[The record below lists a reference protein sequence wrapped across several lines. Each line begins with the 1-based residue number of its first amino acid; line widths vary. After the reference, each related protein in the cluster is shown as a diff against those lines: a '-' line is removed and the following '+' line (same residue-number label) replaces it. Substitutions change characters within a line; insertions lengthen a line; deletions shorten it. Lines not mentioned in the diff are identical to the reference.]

1 MEKSIKISV
10 RDRAKGSGSSKS
22 DNGSKNDNGIKNGMP
37 LTEGRIVPA
46 IIKYT
51 LPLIGASLIQQL
63 YSTVDLIFAGQFI
76 GKEATAA
83 IGATSLIVT
92 CLIVFFNGLA
102 TGSSIL
108 TAQYYG
114 AGKRQK
120 IANLMS
126 VMLKFSLI
134 GGLFLTLAGFFLTPV
149 FLRWVGTPDE
159 IMGQAI
165 TYLRIYVLSMTGI
178 VSYNMCGGII
188 RALGDSK
195 NPMLVQIV
203 GSIVNLVGNTVF
215 VAVFSFGVAGV
226 AWATFCSQNIAAA
239 AMIGLLLKKKK
250 SLEKFQNEKYQD
262 KRVQNEGKAQDGRKF
277 QDERIA
283 SGQRELL
290 EDLKPKW
297 QSLLGAVMK
306 IGIPAGIQSM
316 SITFSN
322 ILMQSQINGLG
333 VDSIAAFTCYFKVEM
348 IIYLPV
354 LALAQ
359 TMVTFTGQNYGAG
372 KFDRLKKGCV
382 WCMLMGLAVTV
393 FIAVLVIIFNEPVLG
408 IFTKSPE
415 VISIAAQIL
424 VIAFASYFL
433 YMIIEGISAMMR
445 GFGDSFTPM
454 IVTIICFCFVKVA
467 ALFYFSHRYHTAKGM
482 ALCYPVSWMVA
493 VLMLVILLIRKV
505 KKWKKDFHASTAVQ

>member
-1 MEKSIKISV
+1 MEKSIS
-10 RDRAKGSGSSKS
+10 
-22 DNGSKNDNGIKNGMP
+22 IKEGLS
-37 LTEGRIVPA
+37 LTKGRIVPA
-46 IIKYT
+46 IIQYT

-114 AGKRQK
+114 AGKKQK
-120 IANLMS
+120 IAALMS

-134 GGLFLTLAGFFLTPV
+134 GGLFLTAAGFWLTPV
-149 FLRWVGTPDE
+149 FLSWVGTPDE

-195 NPMLVQIV
+195 NPMLVQLV
-203 GSIVNLVGNTVF
+203 GSLVNLAGNTLF

-239 AMIGLLLKKKK
+239 AMIWLLLKKKK
-250 SLEKFQNEKYQD
+250 MLVRFP
-262 KRVQNEGKAQDGRKF
+262 
-277 QDERIA
+277 DERIVN
-283 SGQRELL
+283 GKRELP
-290 EDLKPKW
+290 ENLKLRW

-322 ILMQSQINGLG
+322 ILMQSQINSLG
-333 VDSIAAFTCYFKVEM
+333 VDAIAAFTCYFKVEM

-372 KFDRLKKGCV
+372 KFDRLKKGCAC
-382 WCMLMGLAVTV
+382 CMQMGLAVTV
-393 FIAVLVIIFNEPVLG
+393 FIAVVVIIFSEPVLG

-415 VISIAAQIL
+415 VIRIAEQIL

-445 GFGDSFTPM
+445 GLGDSLTPM
-454 IVTIICFCFVKVA
+454 VITIICFCFVKVA
-467 ALFYFSHRYHTAKGM
+467 ALFYFAHCYHTAKGM
-482 ALCYPVSWMVA
+482 ALCYPVSWTAA
-493 VLMLVILLIRKV
+493 VLMLVLLLMRKV
-505 KKWKKDFHASTAVQ
+505 KKWKKDFHASIAVQ

>member
-1 MEKSIKISV
+1 MEKGIKESV
-10 RDRAKGSGSSKS
+10 GDSKKRGCKS
-22 DNGSKNDNGIKNGMP
+22 NGSKKSNMS
-37 LTEGRIVPA
+37 LTEGRIASA
-46 IIKYT
+46 IIRYT

-63 YSTVDLIFAGQFI
+63 YSTVDFIFAGQFI

-102 TGSSIL
+102 TGNSIL

-114 AGKRQK
+114 AGKVHS
-120 IANLMS
+120 ITALMS

-134 GGLFLTLAGFFLTPV
+134 GGILLTIVGFFMTPV

-165 TYLRIYVLSMTGI
+165 QYLRIYVLSMTGI
-178 VSYNMCGGII
+178 VSYNMCGGMI

-195 NPMLVQIV
+195 NPLFMQVI
-203 GSIVNLVGNTVF
+203 GSLVNLMGNTVF
-215 VAVFSFGVAGV
+215 VVLFSFGVSGV

-239 AMIGLLLKKKK
+239 AMVGLLLKKKK
-250 SLEKFQNEKYQD
+250 ALENFQTEGKYQD
-262 KRVQNEGKAQDGRKF
+262 GSVLHTERTEADRGKLQ
-277 QDERIA
+277 EN
-283 SGQRELL
+283 
-290 EDLKPKW
+290 LKPKW
-297 QSLLGAVMK
+297 QSLIGAVMK

-322 ILMQSQINGLG
+322 ILMQSQINRLG
-333 VDSIAAFTCYFKVEM
+333 VDSIAAFACYFKVEM

-372 KFDRLKKGCV
+372 QFDRLRKGCV
-382 WCMLMGLAVTV
+382 WCMFMGLAVTV
-393 FIAVLVIIFNEPVLG
+393 LIAVMVIVFNEPVLS

-415 VISIAAQIL
+415 VIHIAAQIL
-424 VIAFASYFL
+424 VIAFTSYFL
-433 YMIIEGISAMMR
+433 YMIIEGISAVMR
-445 GFGDSFTPM
+445 GFGDSLSPM
-454 IVTIICFCFVKVA
+454 VVTIICFCFVKVA
-467 ALFYFSHRYHTAKGM
+467 ALFYFAHRYHTAKGM
-482 ALCYPVSWMVA
+482 ALCYPVSWTIA
-493 VLMLVILLIRKV
+493 ALLLAILLVRKV
-505 KKWKKDFHASTAVQ
+505 KKWKKDFRASTVVQ

>member
-1 MEKSIKISV
+1 MEKSVGISAE
-10 RDRAKGSGSSKS
+10 RRKENGKS
-22 DNGSKNDNGIKNGMP
+22 NIKNNMS
-37 LTEGRIVPA
+37 LIEGRIVPV
-46 IIKYT
+46 IIQYS
-51 LPLIGASLIQQL
+51 LPLIGTSLIQQL

-114 AGKRQK
+114 AGNKKR
-120 IANLMS
+120 ITVLMS
-126 VMLKFSLI
+126 VMLKFSFI
-134 GGLFLTLAGFFLTPV
+134 GGMILTIAGFFLSPV
-149 FLRWVGTPDE
+149 FLRWVGTPNE

-165 TYLRIYVLSMTGI
+165 RYLQIYVLSMTGI
-178 VSYNMCGGII
+178 VSYNMCSGIV

-203 GSIVNLVGNTVF
+203 GSLVNLAGNTVF
-215 VAVFSFGVAGV
+215 VSVFSFGVAGV

-239 AMIGLLLKKKK
+239 AMVGLLIKKKK
-250 SLEKFQNEKYQD
+250 TLEKI
-262 KRVQNEGKAQDGRKF
+262 
-277 QDERIA
+277 QDERIGA
-283 SGQRELL
+283 DKRALL
-290 EDLKPKW
+290 EHSKIKW
-297 QSLLGAVMK
+297 QSVLGAVMR

-333 VDSIAAFTCYFKVEM
+333 VDAIAAFTCYFKVEM

-382 WCMLMGLAVTV
+382 WCMLLGLVVTV
-393 FIAVLVIIFNEPVLG
+393 CIAVMVIAFDKPVLG

-415 VISIAAQIL
+415 VINIASQIL
-424 VIAFASYFL
+424 VIAFSSYFL
-433 YMIIEGISAMMR
+433 YMIIEGISGVMR
-445 GFGDSFTPM
+445 GLGDSFTPM
-454 IVTIICFCFVKVA
+454 VVTLICFCFVKVA
-467 ALFYFSHRYHTAKGM
+467 ALFYFAYRYHTAEGM
-482 ALCYPVSWMVA
+482 ALCYPVSWTIA
-493 VLMLVILLIRKV
+493 VLLLVLLLIRKV
-505 KKWKKDFHASTAVQ
+505 RKWKKDYPASTVVQ

>member
-1 MEKSIKISV
+1 MENSVKIN
-10 RDRAKGSGSSKS
+10 AKGSKRYG
-22 DNGSKNDNGIKNGMP
+22 GSKNNLS
-37 LTEGRIVPA
+37 LTEGSIAPGILR
-46 IIKYT
+46 YT

-108 TAQYYG
+108 TAQYFG
-114 AGKRQK
+114 AKHTSK
-120 IANLMS
+120 ITALMS
-126 VMLKFSLI
+126 VMLKFSII
-134 GGLFLTLAGFFLTPV
+134 GGVCLTVIGFFLTPV
-149 FLRWVGTPDE
+149 FLRWVGTPDA

-165 TYLRIYVLSMTGI
+165 TYLQIYVLSMTGI
-178 VSYNMCGGII
+178 VSYNMCGGIV

-195 NPMLVQIV
+195 NPMLVQII
-203 GSIVNLVGNTVF
+203 GSLVNLAGNTVF
-215 VAVFSFGVAGV
+215 VVVFSFGVAGV
-226 AWATFCSQNIAAA
+226 AWATFFSQNIAAA
-239 AMIGLLLKKKK
+239 AMIALMLKKKK
-250 SLEKFQNEKYQD
+250 ALQTLQKEMT
-262 KRVQNEGKAQDGRKF
+262 
-277 QDERIA
+277 
-283 SGQRELL
+283 
-290 EDLKPKW
+290 EDNDLVDSLKPKW
-297 QSLLGAVMK
+297 QSLLLAVMK

-322 ILMQSQINGLG
+322 ILMQSQINKLG

-372 KFDRLKKGCV
+372 KFERLKKGCV
-382 WCMLMGLAVTV
+382 WCMLTGIAITV
-393 FIAVLVIIFNEPVLG
+393 LIAVVAIIFHKPVLG

-415 VISIAAQIL
+415 VITIATQIL

-433 YMIIEGISAMMR
+433 YMIIEGISGVMR
-445 GFGDSFTPM
+445 GIGDSMTPM
-454 IVTIICFCFVKVA
+454 VVTIICFCFVKVA
-467 ALFYFSHRYHTAKGM
+467 ALFYFAHRYHTAKGM
-482 ALCYPVSWMVA
+482 ALCYPVSWTIA
-493 VLMLVILLIRKV
+493 VLMLVVLLIKKV